1 MLVSLQPDLGTAT
14 LILLSGLF
22 ILFLA
27 GLNWRFIG
35 ISFGVFILSLPFLW
49 NNFLAPFQKQRI
61 ATLLNPESDPFG
73 SGWNIAQSKIAI
85 GSGGLFGKGFGEGT
99 QANLYFLPESETD
112 FIFAVIGE
120 EFGLFG
126 ISILMLTYIFI
137 FFVAFILLKQLEKD
151 FVDLLLAHFPWFL
164 FQHL

>member
-1 MLVSLQPDLGTAT
+1 MEANRWIDLGVTTIQPSEFCKIFLPVFLSAYLVQRSLPINFKSTLIPVLIIFACFMLVSLQPDLGTAT

-61 ATLLNPESDPFG
+61 SYSFK
-73 SGWNIAQSKIAI
+73 SG
-85 GSGGLFGKGFGEGT
+85 
-99 QANLYFLPESETD
+99 
-112 FIFAVIGE
+112 V
-120 EFGLFG
+120 
-126 ISILMLTYIFI
+126 
-137 FFVAFILLKQLEKD
+137 
-151 FVDLLLAHFPWFL
+151 
-164 FQHL
+164 